1 MSSSS
6 TSTCAW
12 STSARCRPAPRWR
25 CASSPIPIWWW
36 RWRRSRSSTD
46 RSLAQANRVAQEP
59 AEARATAS
67 PGYAVPLDGPETL
80 HEATDRH
87 LPLHAGQPH
96 ARAGVDADAEGQVPV
111 GVPTDVEPVRIGE
124 LGRIA
129 VGRSDADVHVGTG
142 GHLDAVQHRVSCGSA
157 VAELVRALEAEKLL
171 HGGAD
176 EVRVRPQG
184 GQRVRVAEQQVHR
197 VADQVGGGLVPGIEQ
212 EDAVVQQLELAEPLV
227 GRAPGSQRAA
237 RGQLGENL
245 ALVVAR
251 LSPTARDEI
260 PQVGLELV
268 DGAVAALALL
278 RGQHRLK
285 PTQDGER
292 PVAQRAPLALG
303 HPQHVTYQL
312 DRDGRGEVRDQ
323 VHSAASGRAIEH
335 AVYEGV
341 DGGLQR
347 HQRPRG
353 ERGGEQLAD
362 PTVIRRVVE
371 DEAGG
376 VVLIEDA
383 LSHAGPEVHRLVRA
397 PRLVVAIHRGAI
409 VVAAQEVGAVRH
421 AMNRGVLAQSSVD
434 RVRIVQKCRVE
445 PLEIE
450 AEGHRPRIGQRMPPT
465 MNCQTPSGASQWA
478 LGPTPAKSCAAG
490 SIRCICSSVTI
501 GSRSPAASRSGTAAR
516 RSRPAIEGPTAPYAR
531 GSMATWNRPST
542 AITPAAAVADD
553 WSASPARPEI
563 RR

>member
-176 EVRVRPQG
+176 EVRVRTQG
-184 GQRVRVAEQQVHR
+184 GQR
-197 VADQVGGGLVPGIEQ
+197 
-212 EDAVVQQLELAEPLV
+212 
-227 GRAPGSQRAA
+227 
-237 RGQLGENL
+237 
-245 ALVVAR
+245 
-251 LSPTARDEI
+251 
-260 PQVGLELV
+260 
-268 DGAVAALALL
+268 
-278 RGQHRLK
+278 
-285 PTQDGER
+285 
-292 PVAQRAPLALG
+292 
-303 HPQHVTYQL
+303 
-312 DRDGRGEVRDQ
+312 
-323 VHSAASGRAIEH
+323 ASGLRSS
-335 AVYEGV
+335 
-341 DGGLQR
+341 R
-347 HQRPRG
+347 S
-353 ERGGEQLAD
+353 
-362 PTVIRRVVE
+362 T
-371 DEAGG
+371 
-376 VVLIEDA
+376 A
-383 LSHAGPEVHRLVRA
+383 LPI
-397 PRLVVAIHRGAI
+397 RLVVVSCPALSRKM
-409 VVAAQEVGAVRH
+409 QLCSNSSSLSR
-421 AMNRGVLAQSSVD
+421 SSVELPAPSALPA
-434 RVRIVQKCRVE
+434 VNLERIS
-445 PLEIE
+445 PSSWL
-450 AEGHRPRIGQRMPPT
+450 GSRPRRAM
-465 MNCQTPSGASQWA
+465 
-478 LGPTPAKSCAAG
+478 
-490 SIRCICSSVTI
+490 
-501 GSRSPAASRSGTAAR
+501 
-516 RSRPAIEGPTAPYAR
+516 RSRR
-531 GSMATWNRPST
+531 
-542 AITPAAAVADD
+542 
-553 WSASPARPEI
+553 
-563 RR
+563 